1 MLIFSQ
7 YLPLKSE
14 LRVDSNPVGKGK
26 IRVDSNPGLN
36 GLSESFNVQ
45 FNSTGHKKY
54 SIMNRIFGKLTRPLA
69 LVTVLNW
76 DSKLS
81 GF

>member
-36 GLSESFNVQ
+36 GLNQ
-45 FNSTGHKKY
+45 
-54 SIMNRIFGKLTRPLA
+54 
-69 LVTVLNW
+69 VTNAITTIIIN
-76 DSKLS
+76 
-81 GF
+81 GINYNA